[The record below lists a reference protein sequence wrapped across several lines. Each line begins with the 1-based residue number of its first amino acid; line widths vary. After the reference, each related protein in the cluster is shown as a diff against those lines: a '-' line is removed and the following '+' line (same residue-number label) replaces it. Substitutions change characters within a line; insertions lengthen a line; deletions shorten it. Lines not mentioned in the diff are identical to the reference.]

1 MLHIRLGLKQYMR
14 NRKLFLMV
22 VIMRMHANEE
32 EKWGVR
38 GGLVG
43 GAAIEQVCGSV

>member
-1 MLHIRLGLKQYMR
+1 MR
-14 NRKLFLMV
+14 SGGIEIGETQTTKCTEV
-22 VIMRMHANEE
+22 VITRMHADEE
-32 EKWGVR
+32 EKWGIR